1 MPVPT
6 RRFGKTELQMPVIT
20 CGGMRY
26 QQSWEDDEKAR
37 KSITD
42 ENQANLEAT
51 LRYALELGI
60 NHIETARGY
69 GTSEVQ
75 LGKILPTLPREE
87 MIIQTKISPKET
99 PAEFLEAFEISMA
112 ALKLDHVDLLAI
124 HGINNEATLEL
135 ALKSMPALEQ
145 LKKEGRC
152 RHIGFSTHGPSDL
165 VVKAINTGLF
175 DYVNLHWYF
184 VYHPI
189 NRAPVDAAAALDMG
203 VFIISPVDKGGMLY
217 QPPPKL
223 IDLCQP
229 LTPMAFNDLY
239 CLRDPKV
246 HTLSIGA
253 ARPSDFVE
261 HVAAVHGL
269 EAKCGEQ
276 GIDAPLCNRVP
287 MVGKIE
293 AQLFQGLEKSLGA
306 EWTHHWHEGLPRQ
319 VDTPGGINIPEI
331 LRLWT
336 YAKGLDMVAF
346 GKMRYNLLGNA
357 GHWFPGQNAAKLDEV
372 DLTEALRNSA
382 FADRI
387 PEILREAHTLLFEAP
402 KKRLS
407 ES

>member
-1 MPVPT
+1 MSVPT

-26 QQSWEDDEKAR
+26 QQSWNDEERDTITED
-37 KSITD
+37 
-42 ENQANLEAT
+42 NQKNLEAT
-51 LRYALELGI
+51 IRYALELGV

-69 GTSEVQ
+69 GTSEFQ
-75 LGKILPTLPREE
+75 LGKLLPTLPRDE
-87 MIIQTKISPKET
+87 MIVQTKVGPKDT
-99 PAEFLEAFEISMA
+99 PKEFLEAFEVSMS

-124 HGINNEATLEL
+124 HGINNEETLEQ
-135 ALKSMPALEQ
+135 ALKSMPAVQQ

-165 VVKAINTGLF
+165 VVKAIETGLF

-189 NRAPVDAAAALDMG
+189 NRAPVDAAAKLDMG
-203 VFIISPVDKGGMLY
+203 VFIISPVDKGGKLY
-217 QPPPKL
+217 EPPPKL

-239 CLRDPKV
+239 CLRDPNV

-253 ARPSDFVE
+253 ARPSDLVE
-261 HVAAVHGL
+261 HVAAVQNM
-269 EAKCGEQ
+269 EEKF
-276 GIDAPLCNRVP
+276 P

-293 AQLFQGLEKSLGA
+293 ERLFQALEKNLGT

-319 VDTPGGINIPEI
+319 IDTPGEINIPEI

-336 YAKGLDMVAF
+336 YAKGLDMVEF
-346 GKMRYNLLGNA
+346 GKMRYNLMGNA
-357 GHWFPGQNAAKLDEV
+357 GHWFPGQKAENVDE
-372 DLTEALRNSA
+372 EALKPFLEKSP
-382 FADRI
+382 FAKEI
-387 PEILREAHTLLFEAP
+387 PGILRDAHKLLNAEE

>member
-1 MPVPT
+1 MPIPT
-6 RRFGKTELQMPVIT
+6 RRFGKTELQMPVLT
-20 CGGMRY
+20 CGGMRF
-26 QQSWEDDEKAR
+26 QQSWNDEAEDLT
-37 KSITD
+37 SITE
-42 ENQANLEAT
+42 ENQKNIEAT
-51 LRYALELGI
+51 VRYALELGI
-60 NHIETARGY
+60 NHIETANGY
-69 GTSEVQ
+69 GTSEYQ
-75 LGKILPTLPREE
+75 LGRFLPDLPRDE
-87 MIIQTKISPKET
+87 MIVQTKIGPKET
-99 PAEFLEAFEISMA
+99 PAEFMEAFETSLA
-112 ALKLDHVDLLAI
+112 KLQLEHVDLLAI

-184 VYHPI
+184 VYHPV
-189 NRAPVDAAAALDMG
+189 NWAPVEAATKLDMG

-239 CLRDPKV
+239 CLRRPEV

-261 HVAAVHGL
+261 HVAAVQRL
-269 EAKCGEQ
+269 ENPDE
-276 GIDAPLCNRVP
+276 LFP
-287 MVGKIE
+287 MIGKIE
-293 AQLFQGLEKSLGA
+293 AQLLQALEKSLGA
-306 EWTHHWHEGLPRQ
+306 DWVHGWHEGLPRQ
-319 VDTPGGINIPEI
+319 IDTPGEINIPEI

-357 GHWFPGQNAAKLDEV
+357 EHWFPGEKASNVDE
-372 DLTEALRNSA
+372 EALKPLLANSP

-387 PEILREAHTLLFEAP
+387 PEILREAHSLLNAEEQ
-402 KKRLS
+402 KRLS